1 MIVNGVRRPSSNAV
15 CGRMRGTS
23 RDNRAEA
30 GEFCQLYSW
39 ELTSD
44 APSPVGEVRRRTELA
59 YGAGATNDKDRL
71 ALIFSSAALFPGWE
85 KSYTTTG
92 ALLFVQTDRCSCEA
106 KR

>member
-1 MIVNGVRRPSSNAV
+1 MIVDRVGRPGSNAV
-15 CGRMRGTS
+15 CGGMRGTS

-44 APSPVGEVRRRTELA
+44 ALSPVGEVGRRTELS
-59 YGAGATNDKDRL
+59 YGAGAANDKNWL
-71 ALIFSSAALFPGWE
+71 VLIFSLAALFPGWE
-85 KSYTTTG
+85 KPYTTAR
-92 ALLFVQTDRCSCEA
+92 ALLFVQTDRRSREA